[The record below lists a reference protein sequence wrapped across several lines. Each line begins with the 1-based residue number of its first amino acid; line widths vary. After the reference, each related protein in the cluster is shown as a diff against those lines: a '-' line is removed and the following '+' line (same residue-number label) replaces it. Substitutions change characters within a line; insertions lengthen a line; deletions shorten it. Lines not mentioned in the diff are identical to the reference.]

1 VLLASPIAEN
11 LQRCNRALCT
21 ICKGKEVPYGCS
33 YNDEWFLDSGAS
45 AHFTPFESDFI
56 SMTQGN
62 YGCIEIANSK
72 APLFMVAV
80 GTVLIEHEIIDPKDR
95 TTRTAISKLWPVY
108 CIPGMTIHL
117 LSTRQLLQSRL
128 SIEGTIDGSTF
139 HDSSGD
145 AVLSALPNLWRSIQ
159 VVRTCIIKNNVP
171 NPVSLVTRHP
181 DYETIHC
188 QLRHISNEAM
198 RYISDN
204 VEGAEKICFSN
215 KKHIC
220 RSCALEKLH

>member
-1 VLLASPIAEN
+1 VLPALPIAEN

-21 ICKGKEVPYGCS
+21 TCKGKEAPYGHS
-33 YNDEWFLDSGAS
+33 YNNEWFLDSGAS
-45 AHFTPFESDFI
+45 AHFTPFESDFV

-62 YGCIEIANSK
+62 YGHVKTANSK

-80 GTVLIEHEIIDPKDR
+80 ETVLIEHKIIDPKNR
-95 TTRTAISKLWPVY
+95 TTRIAISKLWPIY
-108 CIPGMTIHL
+108 CVPGITMCL
-117 LSTRQLLQSRL
+117 LSTRQLLQSGL
-128 SIEGTIDGSTF
+128 SIEGTMDGSTF
-139 HDSSGD
+139 CDLSSD
-145 AVLSALPNLWRSIQ
+145 AVLSVLPNLWGSIQ

-188 QLRHISNEAM
+188 HLGHISDKAM
-198 RYISDN
+198 RHISDN
-204 VEGAEKICFSN
+204 VEGAKKICFPN

-220 RSCALEKLH
+220 Y